1 MRAFST
7 GYRACSSLTV
17 AEMKAVIA
25 VWKLQRSSSLIY
37 WTGWLL
43 EGKGNR
49 QHIVDAVMETLRF
62 ETWLESNK
70 RRLLDALGVA

>member
-1 MRAFST
+1 VRAFST
-7 GYRACSSLTV
+7 AYRACSSLTV

-37 WTGWLL
+37 WTGLLL

-49 QHIVDAVMETLRF
+49 QQVVDAVMETLRF
-62 ETWLESNK
+62 ETWLESNQ
-70 RRLLDALGVA
+70 RTLMDALGVA